1 MSEQISSIEDFGTCL
16 RERRQEAGLSLQQI
30 SSVTKISVSTL
41 EALENN
47 DISGLPGGI
56 FSRAV
61 VRCYA
66 SEVGFDP
73 EDTLHV
79 FLEKFPS
86 EAGISKS
93 VKKYQNIETIFEN
106 WREYHA
112 LILRWFFLGIVMVS
126 VIVYFILLN

>member
-1 MSEQISSIEDFGTCL
+1 MSEQISSLEDFGACL
-16 RERRQEAGLSLQQI
+16 RERRQEAGISLRQI
-30 SSVTKISVSTL
+30 SAVTKISVSTL

-47 DISGLPGGI
+47 DMSGLPGGI

-61 VRCYA
+61 VRSYA

-86 EAGISKS
+86 EAEIQEFG
-93 VKKYQNIETIFEN
+93 KKHQNTEAIFEN
-106 WREYHA
+106 WREYRA
-112 LILRWFFLGIVMVS
+112 LILRWFFFGVVMVF

>member
-1 MSEQISSIEDFGTCL
+1 MSEQISSLEDFGAFL
-16 RERRQEAGLSLQQI
+16 RDRRQEAGISLQQI
-30 SSVTKISVSTL
+30 SAITKISISTL

-61 VRCYA
+61 VRSYA
-66 SEVGFDP
+66 SEVGLDQ

-86 EAGISKS
+86 EAEIPKFGQGRRDIVGSL
-93 VKKYQNIETIFEN
+93 EF
-106 WREYHA
+106 WREHRSLVFKCFFFGV
-112 LILRWFFLGIVMVS
+112 LIIS
-126 VIVYFILLN
+126 AIVYFIL